1 MAKKPKAKVRQ
12 QTSKNLRRNLLIIPS
27 IVLLAKFIWIA
38 AMPGHG
44 LLGADGENYLS
55 ALDGLIKDGFTSDAR
70 NLHYWPAGYP
80 LLMWPIAALF
90 KSQLL
95 PVVAIIQSI
104 LYFLGSIYFVVLQ
117 LFSQLVLSK
126 TRQY

>member
-80 LLMWPIAALF
+80 NR
-90 KSQLL
+90 KSTRLNSSHI
-95 PVVAIIQSI
+95 P
-104 LYFLGSIYFVVLQ
+104 
-117 LFSQLVLSK
+117 LS
-126 TRQY
+126 RMPSSA